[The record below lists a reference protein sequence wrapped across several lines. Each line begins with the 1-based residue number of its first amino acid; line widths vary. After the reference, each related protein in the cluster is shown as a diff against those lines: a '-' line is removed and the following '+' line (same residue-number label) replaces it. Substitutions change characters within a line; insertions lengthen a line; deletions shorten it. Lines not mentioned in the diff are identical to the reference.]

1 MGADIVPLVTDEA
14 ASERG
19 HSPGSGH
26 AQGAPGDQRD
36 VPASST
42 PPYWPQANQPAGGDP
57 YGQDQYGLS
66 TQSGVGPAG
75 GDPYGQDQYGLSTQ
89 PSSFSAAPLA
99 APGLQRRIV
108 PSPPPQ
114 RGNLLRG
121 LLLGVL
127 AGALVAG
134 VGAFFLG
141 RATAPDRD
149 PGPAAAPQP
158 GMLSELVATN
168 RAKFPSD
175 LLPLAE
181 PWLADMSGCV
191 ANTDTGGPELGVGQR
206 SHVLCRDGG
215 MYLHF
220 VAYESA
226 EAKAADLDYRKQLAL
241 NSGSILAGADQPGR
255 KLGVATDSP
264 GTYVEYATPA
274 GDAPAL
280 CGFWWNRDDT
290 DAAVYVDV
298 LCDSLGGGWD
308 SLRAVWQRHS

>member
-1 MGADIVPLVTDEA
+1 M
-14 ASERG
+14 
-19 HSPGSGH
+19 
-26 AQGAPGDQRD
+26 
-36 VPASST
+36 
-42 PPYWPQANQPAGGDP
+42 
-57 YGQDQYGLS
+57 S
-66 TQSGVGPAG
+66 TQPSAGPAG
-75 GDPYGQDQYGLSTQ
+75 GEPYGQDQYGLSTQ
-89 PSSFSAAPLA
+89 PSSFTTAPLA

-108 PSPPPQ
+108 PSPPPE
-114 RGNLLRG
+114 RGKLLRG
-121 LLLGVL
+121 LLIGVL

-134 VGAFFLG
+134 VGAFFVG
-141 RATAPDRD
+141 RATAPD
-149 PGPAAAPQP
+149 GGGAAPAAAPQP
-158 GMLSELVATN
+158 EKLAELVATN
-168 RAKFPSD
+168 RAAFPDD

-191 ANTDTGGPELGVGQR
+191 ADAGSGGPQLSPGQR

-220 VAYESA
+220 VGYESA
-226 EAKAADLDYRKQLAL
+226 EAKAADQDYRQQLAL

-255 KLGVATDSP
+255 KLGGVTDAP

-280 CGFWWNRDDT
+280 CGFWWNRDNT
-290 DAAVYVDV
+290 ETAVYVDV